1 MIYRSCI
8 FTGQSQTFTIKYVVH
23 ARFEIEG
30 VVEKPDVI
38 GAVFGQT
45 EGLFGP
51 ELDLRELQKTG
62 RIGRIEIDLHSKN
75 DRTNGSITIP
85 TSLDRVSTALIAA
98 SVESINRV
106 GPCSAKVTL
115 ERIEDIREA
124 RRKIIIDRAKEILHR
139 WNIESMPSVDEV
151 YKEISDTMKVGKVEK
166 YGPED
171 LPAGPG
177 LEGAKEI
184 FVVEGRA
191 DIINLMR
198 CGIFNTVALEGA
210 KVPDSIRK
218 ITKERNATALLD
230 GDRGGDLIQKEL
242 LQVTNIKYIGRAP
255 RGKEIEECNCKEINE
270 AIEGRV
276 PVSELLQGKQP
287 APPQPKK
294 APAPQPQVQVPPPP
308 QERPKP
314 PKVEVPDTIIQA
326 AKALVGTLEA
336 VVLNEK
342 LELIER
348 LPVSQLAERLQQIS
362 GVDTVV
368 FDGIITQ
375 RIVDIAGDKNI
386 KRIVASRVSEAVKPA
401 LNVELMTFQSVI
413 PKDQA

>member
-1 MIYRSCI
+1 M
-8 FTGQSQTFTIKYVVH
+8 
-23 ARFEIEG
+23 
-30 VVEKPDVI
+30 
-38 GAVFGQT
+38 
-45 EGLFGP
+45 
-51 ELDLRELQKTG
+51 
-62 RIGRIEIDLHSKN
+62 HSKN
-75 DRTNGSITIP
+75 DRTTGSITIP

-115 ERIEDIREA
+115 EKIEDIREA

-177 LEGAKEI
+177 LDGAKEI
-184 FVVEGRA
+184 IVVEGRA
-191 DIINLMR
+191 DVINLMR

-210 KVPDSIRK
+210 KVPDSIKK
-218 ITKERNATALLD
+218 ITKEKPAIALLD
-230 GDRGGDLIQKEL
+230 GDRGGDLILKEL
-242 LQVTNIKYIGRAP
+242 MQVTNVKFVGRAP
-255 RGKEIEECNCKEINE
+255 RGKEIEECNCKEIAE
-270 AIEGRV
+270 ALENKLPIAEAG
-276 PVSELLQGKQP
+276 GKP
-287 APPQPKK
+287 APPAPPKK
-294 APAPQPQVQVPPPP
+294 VVQVP
-308 QERPKP
+308 ERV
-314 PKVEVPDTIIQA
+314 KVEVPDTITQA

-336 VVLNEK
+336 VLLNDK

-348 LPVSQLAERLQQIS
+348 LPVSQLAEKLAQVT

-375 RIVDIAGDKNI
+375 RIVDIAADKNI
-386 KRIVASRVSEAVKPA
+386 KRIVASRISEAVKPV
-401 LNVELMTFQSVI
+401 LNVELITFKDAI
-413 PKDQA
+413 PPA

>member
-1 MIYRSCI
+1 LT
-8 FTGQSQTFTIKYVVH
+8 FTGTSQTFTIKYVIH

-75 DRTNGSITIP
+75 DRTTGSITIP

-106 GPCSAKVTL
+106 GPCSAKVFL
-115 ERIEDIREA
+115 EKIEDIREA
-124 RRKIIIDRAKEILHR
+124 RRKIIIDRAKEILHK

-151 YKEISDTMKVGKVEK
+151 YKEISETMKVGKVEK

-171 LPAGPG
+171 LPAGPT
-177 LEGAKEI
+177 LESSKEI

-198 CGIFNTVALEGA
+198 CGLTNTVALEGA
-210 KVPDSIRK
+210 KVPESIKRL
-218 ITKERNATALLD
+218 TKEKEATALLD
-230 GDRGGDLIQKEL
+230 GDRGGDLILKEL
-242 LQVTNIKYIGRAP
+242 LQVTSVKYVGRAP
-255 RGKEIEECNCKEINE
+255 RGKEIEECNCKEISE
-270 AIEGRV
+270 AIENRV
-276 PVSELLQGKQP
+276 AVADLFKPKEQP
-287 APPQPKK
+287 APAPHPPQPKK
-294 APAPQPQVQVPPPP
+294 VEKPKLEFPEQMVQ
-308 QERPKP
+308 
-314 PKVEVPDTIIQA
+314 T
-326 AKALVGTLEA
+326 AKGLVGSLEA
-336 VVLNEK
+336 VLLNEK
-342 LELIER
+342 LEQVEK
-348 LPVSQLAERLQQIS
+348 LPVSQLAEKLQQVTGI
-362 GVDTVV
+362 DTVV

-375 RIVDIAGDKNI
+375 RIVDIASEKGI
-386 KRIVASRVSEAVKPA
+386 KHIIASRISEAVKPA
-401 LNVELMTFQSVI
+401 LNVDLNTFQEVI
-413 PKDQA
+413 PAS

>member
-1 MIYRSCI
+1 M
-8 FTGQSQTFTIKYVVH
+8 
-23 ARFEIEG
+23 
-30 VVEKPDVI
+30 
-38 GAVFGQT
+38 
-45 EGLFGP
+45 
-51 ELDLRELQKTG
+51 RELQKTG

-75 DRTNGSITIP
+75 DRTSGSITIP

-115 ERIEDIREA
+115 DKIEDIREA
-124 RRKIIIDRAKEILHR
+124 RRKIIIDRAKEILHK

-151 YKEISDTMKVGKVEK
+151 YKEISDTMKAGKVEK

-184 FVVEGRA
+184 VVVEGRA

-218 ITKERNATALLD
+218 ITKEKPATALLD
-230 GDRGGDLIQKEL
+230 GDRGGDLILKEL
-242 LQVTNIKYIGRAP
+242 IQVTNVKFVGRAP
-255 RGKEIEECNCKEINE
+255 RGKEIEECNCREIDE
-270 AIEGRV
+270 ALNNRI
-276 PVSELLQGKQP
+276 PISEAVGKSAQ
-287 APPQPKK
+287 APSKK
-294 APAPQPQVQVPPPP
+294 VQVP
-308 QERPKP
+308 ERV
-314 PKVEVPDTIIQA
+314 KVEVPDIVGQA

-336 VVLNEK
+336 VLLSDK

-348 LPVSQLAERLQQIS
+348 LPVSQLAEKLSQVKD
-362 GVDTVV
+362 VDTVV

-375 RIVDIAGDKNI
+375 RIVDIAADKNI
-386 KRIVASRVSEAVKPA
+386 KYIVASRVSEAVKPA
-401 LNVELMTFQSVI
+401 LNVELVTFKDAI
-413 PKDQA
+413 PPA

>member
-1 MIYRSCI
+1 M
-8 FTGQSQTFTIKYVVH
+8 
-23 ARFEIEG
+23 
-30 VVEKPDVI
+30 
-38 GAVFGQT
+38 
-45 EGLFGP
+45 
-51 ELDLRELQKTG
+51 DLRELQKTG
-62 RIGRIEIDLHSKN
+62 RIGRIEIELHSKN
-75 DRTNGSITIP
+75 DRTHGAITIP

-106 GPCSAKVTL
+106 GPCSARVIL

-124 RRKIIIDRAKEILHR
+124 RRKVIIDRAKEILHK

-177 LEGAKEI
+177 LEGSKEI
-184 FVVEGRA
+184 YVVEGRA

-218 ITKERNATALLD
+218 ITKERLATALLD

-242 LQVTNIKYIGRAP
+242 LQVTNVKFVGRAP

-270 AIEGRV
+270 AIENKLSVAEIKEGGGR
-276 PVSELLQGKQP
+276 PQQQQQAP
-287 APPQPKK
+287 PPQP
-294 APAPQPQVQVPPPP
+294 PAPKKVVVP
-308 QERPKP
+308 ERPKI
-314 PKVEVPDTIIQA
+314 EVPDTVVQA

-336 VVLNEK
+336 VLLNDK

-348 LPVSQLAERLQQIS
+348 LPVSQLAEKLQQMTD
-362 GVDTVV
+362 VNTLV

-375 RIVDIAGDKNI
+375 RIVDIAGGKAI

-401 LNVELMTFQSVI
+401 ANVELMTFNNVI
-413 PKDQA
+413 PPA